1 MNKFAILLSGF
12 LCLAGAVSGQSLGQT
27 TEQRLKDFFTSYE
40 TSYARIGKCKL
51 ERFEVEHEKGIAC
64 ICQSGFWLSAV
75 YGRKRVGYLPFVEAV
90 ATRTGELLYLA
101 GVCRWQANLRPGA

>member
-12 LCLAGAVSGQSLGQT
+12 LCLAGAVSGQSLEQT

-51 ERFEVEHEKGIAC
+51 ERFEVEHEKKVLRVYANPA
-64 ICQSGFWLSAV
+64 FWLSAV

-101 GVCRWQANLRPGA
+101 GVCRR